1 VPKTKVERVKLVE
14 ITEARK
20 IDSRAEDG
28 DNSMLQQ
35 KKTVNSIENPPAC
48 LGDLTGGKSRDG
60 QFFLTGEKI

>member
-35 KKTVNSIENPPAC
+35 KKTVNSIENPRRVFGRPHRW
-48 LGDLTGGKSRDG
+48 K
-60 QFFLTGEKI
+60 E